1 MSDCFLQGD
10 IRLPDEKPK
19 DCLDSEMTSLRG
31 TGGASLVTP
40 AGALAVYKELCSTFV
55 DDTVHSNLWLL
66 DLFCPSTFILTLE
79 NAPAQPLG
87 SSQYFPFSPGFFSQE
102 FACPGRQNEGSFLV
116 YVLSVMT
123 C

>member
-1 MSDCFLQGD
+1 MSDGFLQGD
-10 IRLPDEKPK
+10 IRPPDEKPK

-66 DLFCPSTFILTLE
+66 DLFCPSTFILTPEIMHLHSLWDHL
-79 NAPAQPLG
+79 NT
-87 SSQYFPFSPGFFSQE
+87 FPSVQVFSLRRHFGFMLIIF
-102 FACPGRQNEGSFLV
+102 CFLV
-116 YVLSVMT
+116 QIH
-123 C
+123 